1 MGEGEAGGRWTGIC
15 CRMESLRSRFGSG
28 VDRLEVHE
36 LTWKPQPAIARVLQ
50 LLALSRGDC
59 SSCPGPAPPPLVPS
73 QAELKRSG
81 FRPLPASALSTTTP
95 SHAFPFAC
103 RFDFLLYN
111 VFTNCSHN
119 YVFPSEF
126 IYSLKTTTIA
136 SPATLLFNNLGQTGN
151 TRSLHIECFQDAD
164 RKGMMGNY
172 SFGWHSANIT
182 SSMDLSP
189 PSPLPSSA
197 R

>member
-1 MGEGEAGGRWTGIC
+1 LKATASDCKGPPVFSFVTWR
-15 CRMESLRSRFGSG
+15 LQPLPRSR
-28 VDRLEVHE
+28 
-36 LTWKPQPAIARVLQ
+36 PA
-50 LLALSRGDC
+50 S
-59 SSCPGPAPPPLVPS
+59 LVPS

-81 FRPLPASALSTTTP
+81 FRPLPSSALFTTTP
-95 SHAFPFAC
+95 HAFPFAC
-103 RFDFLLYN
+103 WFGFLHYN
-111 VFTNCSHN
+111 VFTHRSHS

-126 IYSLKTTTIA
+126 LYSLKTTTIA

-164 RKGMMGNY
+164 SKGMMGNY
-172 SFGWHSANIT
+172 SFGRHSANTT
-182 SSMDLSP
+182 SSMDRSP

>member
-1 MGEGEAGGRWTGIC
+1 VVDGQEFAAEWKV
-15 CRMESLRSRFGSG
+15 FVHGSG
-28 VDRLEVHE
+28 LALTGWRCMNLLGSHSQRL
-36 LTWKPQPAIARVLQ
+36 QGSSSF
-50 LLALSRGDC
+50 LALSRGDC

-172 SFGWHSANIT
+172 SFGRHSANIA

-189 PSPLPSSA
+189 PSPLPSLA